1 MTRQVAAGAEA
12 LSDFLANLDNHWALC
27 EEMVDI
33 TSSQGP
39 AGQADEASL
48 TLRGPLGIT
57 RSARTRLLGAS
68 LDKVWGRAQL
78 GNGTQARVTW
88 RFAPARGTTAVE
100 LELELRDARLFDRL
114 LFALLRPWITSRLAR
129 ALGRLGE
136 IAAIAAEQVEPRA
149 LSSRHNSPTSKESL
163 Q

>member
-1 MTRQVAAGAEA
+1 MTRPVAAGAQA
-12 LSDFLANLDNHWALC
+12 LSDFLANLENHWALC
-27 EEMVDI
+27 EDMVQV
-33 TSSQGP
+33 TSLRGS
-39 AGQADEASL
+39 AGRADEASL
-48 TLRGPLGIT
+48 MLRGPLGFT

-78 GNGTQARVTW
+78 DNGTQARVTW

-114 LFALLRPWITSRLAR
+114 LFALLRPWITTRLAR

-136 IAAIAAEQVEPRA
+136 IAAIAAEQVERRA
-149 LSSRHNSPTSKESL
+149 LSPRHNAPTSKEPL